1 MDYGEV
7 DQGNNVFI
15 FIIFFLLEQV
25 FTFFPG
31 LKGLAIEPRFD
42 RPEESSGVDCSAL
55 SFLSNFASVHQRS
68 LAAPPLGHPQTTPAQ
83 LPTSPSAF
91 VAAAAAAAAAA
102 NSSCANAELS
112 QTTSPTFQSG
122 LSILAQ
128 AASVAKLPIGDR

>member
-1 MDYGEV
+1 MV
-7 DQGNNVFI
+7 I
-15 FIIFFLLEQV
+15 FKSFLRCRKFLVSKLKYVIFCL
-25 FTFFPG
+25 PSG

-68 LAAPPLGHPQTTPAQ
+68 LAAPPVGHPPTNTPAQ

-102 NSSCANAELS
+102 ANSSCATAEPS